1 MISDFTDYN
10 FIDIVNKEARGI
22 YENCDLGETKN
33 ILGEY
38 IITRKRTLVNNDRF
52 YIPKNLIDYFDNATV
67 YFKITEEEA
76 KQYKRLNY
84 LKFFNI
90 ILGQLI
96 ILTLILLKIPNLLTK
111 KSNLM
116 S

>member
-1 MISDFTDYN
+1 MTSDFTEYN

-22 YENCDLGETKN
+22 YENCDLGETKG
-33 ILGEY
+33 ISGEY
-38 IITRKRTLVNNDRF
+38 IVTQKGTLADNDRF
-52 YIPKNLIDYFDNATV
+52 YIPKNLVDYFDITTV

-90 ILGQLI
+90 ILGLV
-96 ILTLILLKIPNLLTK
+96 N
-111 KSNLM
+111 
-116 S
+116 

>member
-1 MISDFTDYN
+1 MSIKRQEEFMRT
-10 FIDIVNKEARGI
+10 
-22 YENCDLGETKN
+22 DLGETKN

-52 YIPKNLIDYFDNATV
+52 YIPKNLVDYFDNATV

-90 ILGQLI
+90 ILGLVNYFNI
-96 ILTLILLKIPNLLTK
+96 NPTK
-111 KSNLM
+111 NTKFTNKEK
-116 S
+116 

>member
-1 MISDFTDYN
+1 MINDFTDYN

-38 IITRKRTLVNNDRF
+38 IITRKGTRVNNDRF
-52 YIPKNLIDYFDNATV
+52 YIPKYLVDYFDSNTV
-67 YFKITEEEA
+67 CFKITEQEA

-84 LKFFNI
+84 LKFFKIIFGLIKYFNI
-90 ILGQLI
+90 NPH
-96 ILTLILLKIPNLLTK
+96 KNTK
-111 KSNLM
+111 STNQDK
-116 S
+116 